1 MFFDHDRQHFFKPL
15 TGKYREVVA
24 QCLRLLYQRLYTD
37 LRDYGHALNRDQ
49 LMDIFRE
56 AIARAPLLDSE
67 QEEGEPLAEQ
77 GSLSIPGERQQGVEP
92 KELEKQGL
100 EQQGVE
106 GRFKSQRELATFI
119 LNRLLESGWLERQVD
134 DATLQ
139 STFGFSRAGRLF
151 TQPFVE
157 SDSGRVRTRHRNTRN
172 TRNSLQA
179 FCDSGEVH
187 DLLDAYECSERIIS
201 DFTDIIAELEE
212 RKRQLVREVEARQ
225 LVQQASDEFFDFM
238 EKRFQPDVAVRLSAD
253 SVEKY
258 RDEITELV
266 RRIRRKRK
274 EWKAEAEFR
283 LRELMPEHVVD
294 GQSLLWN
301 LLDGIDA
308 RLRNASEV
316 MLPALRKALHSFTQR
331 ADIIIRQLSYLAAH
345 QHNDVLDICK
355 QLVDLPASEQADR
368 LEQAGEQLSSIQPG
382 FVDPG
387 QVRLFAPRQ
396 PRVFQNVLDEDDRD
410 FDREARKDL
419 YVQQLLDQAFMVSDS
434 AVRDYVRE
442 ALTAG
447 ESVDTRNL
455 PVQNARDLLAAAHA
469 IEVASSSNY
478 SDTLR
483 FEVTPSGEVASND
496 YFTQFDTFSIR
507 LVNDE

>member
-1 MFFDHDRQHFFKPL
+1 MFFDDQRQHFFKPL
-15 TGKYREVVA
+15 IGKYREVVV

-37 LRDYGHALNRDQ
+37 LRDYGYSLNRDQ
-49 LMDIFRE
+49 LMDIFQE
-56 AIARAPLLDSE
+56 AIARAPVLDIDVESE
-67 QEEGEPLAEQ
+67 AESEPA
-77 GSLSIPGERQQGVEP
+77 G
-92 KELEKQGL
+92 
-100 EQQGVE
+100 E

-119 LNRLLESGWLERQVD
+119 LNRLIEAGWLEKQVD

-157 SDSGRVRTRHRNTRN
+157 TDSTRVRTRHRNTRN

-225 LVQQASDEFFDFM
+225 LVQQASDQFFEFM
-238 EKRFQPDVAVRLSAD
+238 EKRFQPDLSVRLSAD

-258 RDEITELV
+258 RDEIAELV
-266 RRIRRKRK
+266 RKIRRKRK
-274 EWKAEAEFR
+274 EWKAQAEFR
-283 LRELMPEHVVD
+283 LRELMPEHVVE

-301 LLDGIDA
+301 LLDTIDA

-331 ADIIIRQLSYLAAH
+331 ADIIIRQLSYLAVQ
-345 QHNDVLDICK
+345 QHSDVLDICK
-355 QLVDLPASEQADR
+355 ALSKLPADEQASR
-368 LEQAGEQLSSIQPG
+368 LQAAGDQLLSLQAG
-382 FVDPG
+382 FVDPA
-387 QVRLFAPRQ
+387 QVRLHTPRQ
-396 PRVFQNVLDEDDRD
+396 SRLITSVFDDD
-410 FDREARKDL
+410 DLGFDVDARKEL
-419 YVQQLLDQAFMVSDS
+419 YVQQLLDQAFMVSDTT
-434 AVRDYVRE
+434 VRNYVRE
-442 ALTAG
+442 ALTAVG
-447 ESVDTRNL
+447 QVDTRHL

-469 IEVASSSNY
+469 IEVASDSNLSSE
-478 SDTLR
+478 LR
-483 FEVTPSGEVASND
+483 FEVTPNGEVASND
-496 YFTQFDTFSIR
+496 YFQRFDTFTIK
-507 LVNDE
+507 LVSEERSD